1 MDVRLRLV
9 LLPVCWTGSSGVS
22 MISIT
27 DIASTGAAGVASS
40 FKRRLNYNQPLKRG
54 DLKEDFPRLKA
65 DPVSALLIRT
75 IELLLQVWGVC
86 VPRKPGQAAATTT
99 FPAQMLLQKVANGNN
114 FKSDSRSFLYSKYLI
129 RINRI
134 DSILL

>member
-1 MDVRLRLV
+1 
-9 LLPVCWTGSSGVS
+9 

-54 DLKEDFPRLKA
+54 DLKEDFPRLKV

-86 VPRKPGQAAATTT
+86 VPHKPGQAAATTT

-114 FKSDSRSFLYSKYLI
+114 FNSDSRSFLHSKYLI

>member
-1 MDVRLRLV
+1 MEVKLQ
-9 LLPVCWTGSSGVS
+9 
-22 MISIT
+22 
-27 DIASTGAAGVASS
+27 STV
-40 FKRRLNYNQPLKRG
+40 KKRG
-54 DLKEDFPRLKA
+54 YLKEDFPRLKV

-114 FKSDSRSFLYSKYLI
+114 FNSDSRSFLHSTFLI

-134 DSILL
+134 DSMLLYVHLWFRRREATVDFLPLVYS

>member
-1 MDVRLRLV
+1 MKNF
-9 LLPVCWTGSSGVS
+9 P
-22 MISIT
+22 
-27 DIASTGAAGVASS
+27 
-40 FKRRLNYNQPLKRG
+40 PLK
-54 DLKEDFPRLKA
+54 A
-65 DPVSALLIRT
+65 NPVSALLIRT

-134 DSILL
+134 DSMLLYIFGFIAEKLQLIFYLWYLCMY